1 MNDTRARRPLAEGTA
16 LHRLWQLA
24 LSMAAFAVT
33 AVLFLF
39 PFVDASYEGRLAR
52 DAARTPVFL
61 EEGDPAAVAR
71 WHWRNEHL
79 DHWYVDVISVGV
91 LDSSAPPPP
100 GLSRWPEPGQV
111 FASDTLLAREG
122 AQDFLSR
129 YGDVVGTVDVAG
141 LADPGERLAY
151 VGADPALMDPER
163 SFLIGGFGRE
173 AGSRPGDMGYLGSAL
188 YQQSRTGFWFGL
200 SLFGVAPALIMTVVV
215 ARLGGERRDRRLA
228 VLAILGAGRHVSRS
242 RNRGG
247 DTPRWPRHGDELAIT
262 IRALHRGRPGSAA

>member
-1 MNDTRARRPLAEGTA
+1 
-16 LHRLWQLA
+16 
-24 LSMAAFAVT
+24 
-33 AVLFLF
+33 
-39 PFVDASYEGRLAR
+39 
-52 DAARTPVFL
+52 ARTPVFL

-215 ARLGGERRDRRLA
+215 ARLGGERRGPGGHSAPRTTLWSARSCGRSG
-228 VLAILGAGRHVSRS
+228 GAGRCRPAPEAGWRARRWAGRAGCGEPRCAAAGRWRRRAARHAG
-242 RNRGG
+242 RGV
-247 DTPRWPRHGDELAIT
+247 RCAW
-262 IRALHRGRPGSAA
+262 